1 MSENHSS
8 WSEDRNANQALP
20 TGRVAAPAAFL
31 IVVACLACMANV
43 AVLVTLNAMRPKQE
57 PTRPPGMDD
66 ATYQAY
72 ERGRATAPLFDCCL
86 LGVPTLGVYAVVL
99 AGGIQM
105 SRLCNRRLAVTASIL
120 AMLPCSPAFLFGLP
134 IGIWALIVL
143 LDPAVKAGFDRNRGR
158 S

>member
-1 MSENHSS
+1 MIENRSS
-8 WSEDRNANQALP
+8 WPEGENANQPLP

-43 AVLVTLNAMRPKQE
+43 AVLVALSAVRPKQE

-66 ATYQAY
+66 DTYRAY
-72 ERGRATAPLFDCCL
+72 ERGRATAPLLDCCL
-86 LGVPTLGVYAVVL
+86 LGVPTLGVYGVVL

-105 SRLCNRRLAVTASIL
+105 ARLCNRRLAMTASIL

-143 LDPAVKAGFDRNRGR
+143 LDPAIKAGFDRNRSPR
-158 S
+158 